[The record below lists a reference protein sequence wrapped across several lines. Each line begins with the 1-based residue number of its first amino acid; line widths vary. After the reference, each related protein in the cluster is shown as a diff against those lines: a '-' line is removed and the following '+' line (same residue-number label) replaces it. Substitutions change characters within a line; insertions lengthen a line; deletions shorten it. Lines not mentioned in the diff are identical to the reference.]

1 MTQHFYFS
9 SLSSLNVFSNTAEW
23 EVMEEVKEI
32 CKGKK
37 NVIFSF
43 LVALGLHSCI
53 PAFSSCSEQGLL
65 FIEVHGLLVA
75 AFLVTEH
82 GL

>member
-1 MTQHFYFS
+1 MTQHFYSS
-9 SLSSLNVFSNTAEW
+9 SLSSLNVFSDTSEW

-37 NVIFSF
+37 NAFFSF
-43 LVALGLHSCI
+43 LVALGLHCCI

-75 AFLVTEH
+75 AFLVTER